1 LYKILLQF
9 YVLSHYII
17 GGEYMDKYNLFFEN
31 LCQKNYNNVYKY
43 LLIAVKNREAANDI
57 VQDTF
62 IVVYKNIEKVYNHIN
77 PDGFVFKT
85 AQNLA
90 RNYKK
95 TVYKQIINEVNLDEG
110 LINSNIS
117 TIESSIDSNINEY
130 DYIPEIIDSLSEKN
144 KMLYNMYY
152 VEHKPMKLIAEE
164 LGFEYTALRMKYVRL
179 RKEIK
184 TKIKDLAENK
194 FVT

>member
-1 LYKILLQF
+1 
-9 YVLSHYII
+9 
-17 GGEYMDKYNLFFEN
+17 MDKYKLFFEN

-43 LLIAVKNREAANDI
+43 LLIVVKNRDVANDI

-62 IVVYKNIEKVYNHIN
+62 IVVYKNLKKVYNHNN

-90 RNYKK
+90 KNYKK
-95 TVYKQIINEVNLDEG
+95 QLYKQLINEINLDNMI
-110 LINSNIS
+110 LSSSNN
-117 TIESSIDSNINEY
+117 TIENAMDSNINEY
-130 DYIPEIIDSLSEKN
+130 DYIDEIIDSLSEKN
-144 KMLYNMYY
+144 KKLYNMYY
-152 VEHKPMKLIAEE
+152 VEHKPMKVIADE
-164 LGFEYTALRMKYVRL
+164 LGIEYTALRMKYVRL

-184 TKIKDLAENK
+184 QKIKDLVKNK

>member
-1 LYKILLQF
+1 
-9 YVLSHYII
+9 
-17 GGEYMDKYNLFFEN
+17 MDKYNLFFEN